1 MFTSAHANRSAQAS
15 APAGHYAHRS
25 GEQNTNGLIS
35 EIVYR
40 EDQPMMTQLLLL
52 PLLQQLGQQSRW
64 QLWLTPQQKLSR
76 EWVQSAGLPLSKVMQ
91 ISQLSPS
98 HTIDSMIRALRTGNY
113 SVVICWLAE
122 ELTAD
127 EHERLV
133 NAARG
138 RVRDGI
144 HHAPGAKSGHARQT
158 TQRVKNSLKFVS
170 LSEIRIIL
178 EFLPLGKVQRFLW
191 SFSRNACHTGI
202 SVFFRVRKSTIFV
215 KYCVH
220 NPFFFICLTEFTLVS
235 FELSCRLYIAG
246 GDRLTLHVSA

>member
-25 GEQNTNGLIS
+25 GEQAANGLIS

-91 ISQLSPS
+91 ISQLSPC
-98 HTIDSMIRALRTGNY
+98 HTVDSMIRALRTGNY

-133 NAARG
+133 NAAQEGCAMGFIMRP
-138 RVRDGI
+138 VR
-144 HHAPGAKSGHARQT
+144 KSGARSADNSAGKKF
-158 TQRVKNSLKFVS
+158 TQICI
-170 LSEIRIIL
+170 LSEIRIIPGSF
-178 EFLPLGKVQRFLW
+178 FLPVGKGVVFFRVFFAECLPHGDL
-191 SFSRNACHTGI
+191 CH
-202 SVFFRVRKSTIFV
+202 FFRVRKSTIFV

-220 NPFFFICLTEFTLVS
+220 NPFFHMP
-235 FELSCRLYIAG
+235 
-246 GDRLTLHVSA
+246 DRVHTCKF